1 VEREGSRATVIAV
14 GPTLDRTLQATDGLD
29 VGILYCTT
37 VAPFDGETLRAV
49 AGSARGSA
57 VIVVEPYYEGTLVP
71 EVVAALGPQPVRI
84 EAIGIPRRV
93 LSRYGGPDEHD
104 ADLGLTADGIRRRVE
119 AFLAA
124 APRA

>member
-1 VEREGSRATVIAV
+1 M
-14 GPTLDRTLQATDGLD
+14 
-29 VGILYCTT
+29 
-37 VAPFDGETLRAV
+37 APFDGETLRATV
-49 AGSARGSA
+49 HGGGRTDGRSI
-57 VIVVEPYYEGTLVP
+57 VIVEPYYEGTLVP
-71 EVVAALGPQPVRI
+71 EVVAALGPEPVRI